1 MNDIIY
7 IAIISLITGTMLGII
22 IMLYIDALEEKE
34 NEKRT

>member
-22 IMLYIDALEEKE
+22 IMLYIDDLERKE
-34 NEKRT
+34 ENKK